1 MNVIGSIIFFLYQ
14 FFFFFHAAYGKCNDA
29 VEYYVLFLV
38 LVIAQEHT
46 DGEGCGYLR

>member
-14 FFFFFHAAYGKCNDA
+14 FFFFHAAYGKCNDA